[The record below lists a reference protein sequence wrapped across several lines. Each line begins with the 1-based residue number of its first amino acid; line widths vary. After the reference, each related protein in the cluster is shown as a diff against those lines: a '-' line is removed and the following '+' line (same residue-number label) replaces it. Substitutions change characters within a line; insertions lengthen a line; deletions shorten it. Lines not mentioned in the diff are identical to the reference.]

1 MDTQE
6 QSNKPK
12 LGFFCVKNEK
22 EKTKATKQTDPT
34 NWAHRKGTGRKS
46 MNGTGVNVEGIPE
59 SGTPDGIM
67 SSEGHPRPS
76 ATRGWRSVGEGVP
89 GQNRIDCRPPPHGVI
104 PPHGAT
110 EPSLHVAD
118 PTLRTK
124 DPPRPSSS
132 FCHFR
137 YLPFLLLSAHPG
149 RLGVGVLNT
158 SRYSHYEQLS

>member
-1 MDTQE
+1 MRKKKRKQL
-6 QSNKPK
+6 NKH
-12 LGFFCVKNEK
+12 
-22 EKTKATKQTDPT
+22 PT
-34 NWAHRKGTGRKS
+34 NWARRKGTGRKS

-89 GQNRIDCRPPPHGVI
+89 GQNRIDCRPPPLTGSF
-104 PPHGAT
+104 PPTARR
-110 EPSLHVAD
+110 SLASTW

-137 YLPFLLLSAHPG
+137 YLPFLLLSARPG
-149 RLGVGVLNT
+149 RLGANVLNT
-158 SRYSHYEQLS
+158 LRFSHYVQLTIQG

>member
-1 MDTQE
+1 MIKKKRKQ
-6 QSNKPK
+6 
-12 LGFFCVKNEK
+12 F
-22 EKTKATKQTDPT
+22 KQTDPT
-34 NWAHRKGTGRKS
+34 NWARRKGTGRKS
-46 MNGTGVNVEGIPE
+46 MNGTSVNVEGIPE

-118 PTLRTK
+118 PQDK
-124 DPPRPSSS
+124 GSSSS
-132 FCHFR
+132 FVLV
-137 YLPFLLLSAHPG
+137 LPLPVSSFLAAQCSPG
-149 RLGVGVLNT
+149 PTWRWCSQHLTLQSLCTTIQG
-158 SRYSHYEQLS
+158 